1 MVSLSTAKLT
11 AITMVVGVLA
21 IAGTDLAFA
30 QQPCG
35 AQAYAYTA
43 CGPPLGTA
51 QLYGAAIAGGVIVFA
66 IAISTASGNLRHGT
80 NMIS

>member
-1 MVSLSTAKLT
+1 MVNMSTAKLT
-11 AITMVVGVLA
+11 AITMVVGILA

-35 AQAYAYTA
+35 AQAYAFTA

-51 QLYGAAIAGGVIVFA
+51 QLYGAAIAGGVIVFS
-66 IAISTASGNLRHGT
+66 IGTSIASGNLRH
-80 NMIS
+80 

>member
-1 MVSLSTAKLT
+1 MINLGTAKL
-11 AITMVVGVLA
+11 AGITMVVSILA
-21 IAGTDLAFA
+21 IAGTNLVFA

-51 QLYGAAIAGGVIVFA
+51 QLYGVAIVGGVVACSIAFA
-66 IAISTASGNLRHGT
+66 AASGNLRH
-80 NMIS
+80 

>member
-1 MVSLSTAKLT
+1 MVNLSTAKLT
-11 AITMVVGVLA
+11 AITMVVGILTT
-21 IAGTDLAFA
+21 AGTDLAFA

-43 CGPPLGTA
+43 CGPSLGTA
-51 QLYGAAIAGGVIVFA
+51 QLYGAAIVGGMIACSIAFA
-66 IAISTASGNLRHGT
+66 TASGNLRHGT

>member
-1 MVSLSTAKLT
+1 MVNLSTAKLT
-11 AITMVVGVLA
+11 AITMVVGILA

-51 QLYGAAIAGGVIVFA
+51 QLYGAAIVGGMIACA
-66 IAISTASGNLRHGT
+66 IAFGIASGNLRHGT
-80 NMIS
+80 NLIS